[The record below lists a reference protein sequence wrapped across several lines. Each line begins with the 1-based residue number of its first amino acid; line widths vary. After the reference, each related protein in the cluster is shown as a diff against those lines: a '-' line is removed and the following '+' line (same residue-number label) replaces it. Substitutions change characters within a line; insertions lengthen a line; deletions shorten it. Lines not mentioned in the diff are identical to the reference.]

1 MTEISAAVDRASRHT
16 EAVSDL
22 ELQRA
27 LRWFRYAAVFYLLT
41 FVLHT
46 ADHVR
51 RGVSMIT
58 VQLGVLAGV
67 AAVLQVLAVVAAL
80 SMRWR
85 WAPLAAVLIA
95 FPGAV
100 GIVMVHF
107 LPHWSAF
114 SDAFP
119 GAQGTGVTGLSWF
132 SASLEVVGALA
143 FGTTGAYAYRRL
155 YLSDQCG

>member
-1 MTEISAAVDRASRHT
+1 
-16 EAVSDL
+16 
-22 ELQRA
+22 
-27 LRWFRYAAVFYLLT
+27 
-41 FVLHT
+41 
-46 ADHVR
+46 
-51 RGVSMIT
+51 
-58 VQLGVLAGV
+58 LGVLAGV

-95 FPGAV
+95 FPDAV

-107 LPHWSAF
+107 PPHWSAF

-155 YLSDQCG
+155 YLRDQ